1 MSELRDFFLS
11 CNQGDLYKWHNYFD
25 VYERH
30 LSPFRGKAIVLL
42 EIGVSRGGSL
52 KMWRSYFGDK
62 ARIAGID
69 IDESTKRFEADGFDI
84 FIGDQ
89 AQAPFLRSVVDQI
102 GLPDIIIDDGGHTSN
117 QQIVSFQ
124 TLYPSMKE
132 EAVYLVEDTHTSF
145 LPGFQDRTDGQT
157 FLDFATNHAD
167 KLSWIDLIKNI
178 ERFKTPP
185 DQRTGDLALPYFT
198 RTTFG
203 VSFYNGIVVFERRK
217 MDEPWAQRR

>member
-1 MSELRDFFLS
+1 MSELKEFFLS
-11 CNQGDLYKWHNYFD
+11 RDQGDLYKWHNYFD

-30 LSPFRGKAIVLL
+30 LSQFRGKEIVFL
-42 EIGVSRGGSL
+42 EIGVSLGGSL

-62 ARIAGID
+62 ARIVGID
-69 IDESTKRFEADGFDI
+69 INDYAKRFEADGFEI
-84 FIGDQ
+84 FVGDQ
-89 AQAPFLRSVVDQI
+89 AKPAFLRSVIGRI

-124 TLYPSMKE
+124 TLYPAMKDD
-132 EAVYLVEDTHTSF
+132 AVYLVEDTHTSF
-145 LPGFQDRTDGQT
+145 ETGYQDRLDGQT
-157 FLDFATNHAD
+157 FLDFAKNSAD
-167 KLSWIDLIKNI
+167 KLSWVDFQKNI

-185 DQRTGDLALPYFT
+185 EQRTGDLALPYFT

-217 MDEPWAQRR
+217 MEEPWAERR

>member
-11 CNQGDLYKWHNYFD
+11 RDQDDLRKWHHYFD
-25 VYERH
+25 IYERH
-30 LSPFRGKAIVLL
+30 LAPFRSKDVVLL

-52 KMWRSYFGDK
+52 KMWRSYFGDT

-69 IDESTKRFEADGFDI
+69 IDKAAKRFEADGFDI

-89 AQAPFLRSVVDQI
+89 AKPAFLRSVI
-102 GLPDIIIDDGGHTSN
+102 ARTGWPDIIIDDGGHTSN

-124 TLYPSMKE
+124 NLYPTMKE
-132 EAVYLVEDTHTSF
+132 DAVYIVEDTHTSF
-145 LPGFQDRTDGQT
+145 VPGFQDRVDGQT
-157 FLDFATNHAD
+157 FLDFASNHAD
-167 KLSWIDLIKNI
+167 KMSWWDIEKNI

-185 DQRTGDLALPYFT
+185 DQRTGEVVVPYFT

-217 MDEPWAQRR
+217 MDEPWVERR

>member
-1 MSELRDFFLS
+1 MSDLKEFFLS
-11 CNQGDLYKWHNYFD
+11 RDQGDLYKWYNYFD

-30 LSPFRGKAIVLL
+30 LAPFRDKEIVLL
-42 EIGVSRGGSL
+42 EIGVSMGGSL
-52 KMWRSYFGDK
+52 KMWRAYFGEN

-69 IDESTKRFEADGFDI
+69 INDYAKRFAANGFDI

-89 AQAPFLRSVVDQI
+89 ADPAFLKSVIAKI
-102 GLPDIIIDDGGHTSN
+102 GAPDIIIDDGGHTSN

-124 TLYPSMKE
+124 TLYPLMKE
-132 EAVYLVEDTHTSF
+132 EAIYLVEDTHTSF

-157 FLDFATNHAD
+157 FLDFAGNHAD

-185 DQRTGDLALPYFT
+185 DQRTGDLVLPYFT
-198 RTTFG
+198 RCTFG

-217 MDEPWAQRR
+217 MEEPWAERR

>member
-1 MSELRDFFLS
+1 MSDLKEFFLS
-11 CNQGDLYKWHNYFD
+11 RDQGDLYKWYNYFD

-30 LSPFRGKAIVLL
+30 LAPFRGKDVVLL
-42 EIGVSRGGSL
+42 EIGVSMGGSL
-52 KMWRSYFGDK
+52 KMWRSYFGDN

-69 IDESTKRFEADGFDI
+69 INDYANRFAADGFDI

-89 AQAPFLRSVVDQI
+89 ADAAFLQSVIAQI
-102 GLPDIIIDDGGHTSN
+102 GAPDIIIDDGGHTAN

-124 TLYPSMKE
+124 TLYPLMKE

-157 FLDFATNHAD
+157 FLDFAGNHAD

-185 DQRTGDLALPYFT
+185 DQRSGELVLPYFT

-217 MDEPWAQRR
+217 MEEPWAERR